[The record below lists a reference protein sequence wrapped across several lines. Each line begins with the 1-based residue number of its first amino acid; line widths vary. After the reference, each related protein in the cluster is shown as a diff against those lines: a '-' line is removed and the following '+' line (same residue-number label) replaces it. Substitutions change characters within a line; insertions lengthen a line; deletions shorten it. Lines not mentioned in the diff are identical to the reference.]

1 MARRKEQEFKCINIH
16 CSHLSFASFKRYM
29 SHVRDYHVHEPN
41 FKIKCPFD
49 SCCRSY
55 SLISS
60 LTSHMRRKHKGDLDY
75 AVDCEVNDMNG
86 DITQDNDHLVADST
100 LDSIEIGCN
109 NKYNTYISVKEMALF
124 ALKTQEFNQLGD
136 TATDAVLENTYQ
148 LMEQNE
154 DYFKK
159 QVKLCIEHS
168 SVDIKDIKCF
178 EELLESP
185 PSLSASKKVLQTSKD
200 RNKYLRETLNMV
212 DPIEIVLGE
221 EVVTSEVNGQFRVKK
236 HSFQYIPIIKVLEQ
250 LLNQIDIMSQ
260 VRNPH
265 QSLETK
271 ARKV

>member
-1 MARRKEQEFKCINIH
+1 
-16 CSHLSFASFKRYM
+16 
-29 SHVRDYHVHEPN
+29 
-41 FKIKCPFD
+41 
-49 SCCRSY
+49 
-55 SLISS
+55 
-60 LTSHMRRKHKGDLDY
+60 MRRKHKGDLDY

-100 LDSIEIGCN
+100 LDSIEMGCN
-109 NKYNTYISVKEMALF
+109 NKHNTYISVKEMALF

-136 TATDAVLENTYQ
+136 TATDAVLENTYE

-168 SVDIKDIKCF
+168 IVDIKDIEGF

-212 DPIEIVLGE
+212 
-221 EVVTSEVNGQFRVKK
+221 
-236 HSFQYIPIIKVLEQ
+236 
-250 LLNQIDIMSQ
+250 
-260 VRNPH
+260 VRI
-265 QSLETK
+265 
-271 ARKV
+271 